1 VRDVR
6 YVCSR
11 TFVDDGG
18 QAHCAAPDEVPA
30 GRWLT
35 PAEIRADEAAEAYFV
50 EYVAE
55 VEAARTQ

>member
-1 VRDVR
+1 
-6 YVCSR
+6 
-11 TFVDDGG
+11 VDDGG